1 METELIIY
9 FYIFIAG
16 LISFFSISI
25 IPLVSIY
32 FSYLVGNGKDVDCCG
47 NIIYNEKKILQ
58 NTAILIFGIVL
69 SFFILGLSFTTTGD
83 IYFDGQDRIAQFGG
97 FVMTALGILQLVNI
111 KSKTLQKRN
120 QIRYDNI
127 NITSITSFIVGFTFC
142 FAWTPSL
149 APTLSTILNLIV
161 TLEQN
166 ILGHYTIIV
175 YSLGFIIPLMILGM
189 SSTIFL
195 NIFKSKQ
202 TFLKYSVKVS
212 GAFLILIGVLTLT
225 GYTSELSKYFIS

>member
-1 METELIIY
+1 
-9 FYIFIAG
+9 
-16 LISFFSISI
+16 
-25 IPLVSIY
+25 
-32 FSYLVGNGKDVDCCG
+32 
-47 NIIYNEKKILQ
+47 
-58 NTAILIFGIVL
+58 
-69 SFFILGLSFTTTGD
+69 
-83 IYFDGQDRIAQFGG
+83 
-97 FVMTALGILQLVNI
+97 
-111 KSKTLQKRN
+111 
-120 QIRYDNI
+120 
-127 NITSITSFIVGFTFC
+127 FTFC

-202 TFLKYSVKVS
+202 TFLKYSVKIS